1 MELRSAPWFE
11 KINVKGLSEESRRAI
26 LRRFKDKLGF
36 SKAIEVLDI
45 SKGSMHNYL
54 HGKRKIPDEV
64 ILKAL
69 QHIDEKEFSEIVGS
83 FERLKVAGILK
94 DDGSIDYSAILQALA
109 LATRDEYLKQ
119 AILSFAVEHFRED
132 LKKMLGILPANIVL
146 TWENGFENFLKEY
159 KKRRKVRTQETL
171 EYYKKL
177 FREYLE
183 GKSLSRELIDYAIN
197 HENSWLRNVFRHYIR
212 YLYFIRKISPE
223 TYGWIMEVVP
233 SRSYKLDARPYPI
246 SIEKAAKTFKH
257 LKESN
262 ELYYLVYRLMLEGGL
277 RLSHAL
283 ALIKSFNPKEL
294 VEVSGI
300 DLVTPRLVIF
310 QDRGFCRYYLGIRE
324 IAKPCDWAYFSLE
337 TMEILEKYA
346 GSTLKKWSLGKYAT
360 KHKLLAPKYMRK
372 VAWRLMIQVI
382 PREVARF
389 IQSRFGELRVSESR
403 YEDLL
408 SEADEC
414 YPRYLEHLRSQFFA
428 NYPKFDR
435 SSASKTHPT
444 GEPINMG

>member
-1 MELRSAPWFE
+1 M
-11 KINVKGLSEESRRAI
+11 
-26 LRRFKDKLGF
+26 
-36 SKAIEVLDI
+36 
-45 SKGSMHNYL
+45 
-54 HGKRKIPDEV
+54 
-64 ILKAL
+64 
-69 QHIDEKEFSEIVGS
+69 
-83 FERLKVAGILK
+83 
-94 DDGSIDYSAILQALA
+94 
-109 LATRDEYLKQ
+109 ATRDEFLKQ
-119 AILSFAVEHFRED
+119 AILRFAVENFRED

-159 KKRRKVRTQETL
+159 KKRRKVKTQETL

-183 GKSLSRELIDYAIN
+183 GKSLSRELVDYVIN

-233 SRSYKLDARPYPI
+233 SRSYKLDPRPYPI

-283 ALIKSFNPKEL
+283 ALIKSFNPEEL

-324 IAKPCDWAYFSLE
+324 VAKPCDWVYFSLE
-337 TMEILEKYA
+337 TLEL
-346 GSTLKKWSLGKYAT
+346 LKKNLGFKVSRWALTRYAT

-414 YPRYLEHLRSQFFA
+414 YPRYLEHLRSQF
-428 NYPKFDR
+428 
-435 SSASKTHPT
+435 SV
-444 GEPINMG
+444 

>member
-1 MELRSAPWFE
+1 ME
-11 KINVKGLSEESRRAI
+11 KINVKALSEDTRRAI
-26 LRRFKDKLGF
+26 LQRVKDKLGF

-54 HGKRKIPDEV
+54 QGIRKIPDEV

-69 QHIDEKEFSEIVGS
+69 QHIEEEEFREIAGS
-83 FERLKVAGILK
+83 VERLKAIGILSQ
-94 DDGSIDYSAILQALA
+94 DGTIDYPTALQILA

-119 AILSFAVEHFRED
+119 AILRFAVEHFRED

-159 KKRRKVRTQETL
+159 KKRKKVRTQETL

-177 FREYLE
+177 FKEYLE
-183 GKSLSRELIDYAIN
+183 GKSLSRELIDYVIN

-233 SRSYKLDARPYPI
+233 SRSYKLDPRPYPI
-246 SIEKAAKTFKH
+246 SIEKVAKTLKH

-324 IAKPCDWAYFSLE
+324 VAKPCDWAYFSLE
-337 TMEILEKYA
+337 TLEL
-346 GSTLKKWSLGKYAT
+346 LKKNLGFKVSRWGLTRYVTKY
-360 KHKLLAPKYMRK
+360 KLLAPKYMRK

-414 YPRYLEHLRSQFFA
+414 YPRYLEYLRSQF
-428 NYPKFDR
+428 
-435 SSASKTHPT
+435 SV
-444 GEPINMG
+444 